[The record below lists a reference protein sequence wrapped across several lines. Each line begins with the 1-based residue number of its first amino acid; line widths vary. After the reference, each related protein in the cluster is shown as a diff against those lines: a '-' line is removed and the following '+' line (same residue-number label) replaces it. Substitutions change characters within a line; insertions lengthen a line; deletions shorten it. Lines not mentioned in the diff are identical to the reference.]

1 VVEPRETSAFRVLAS
16 EPATVSLRVTG
27 VEGEELRETREAFQ
41 DLLERKW
48 GAEAVQSGGQLEAI
62 LRVNIG
68 TQLSVDEQQSQPISW
83 RLTVQGPR
91 GKLFERDDR
100 AGALTV
106 GAREARQEAM
116 SNMIQK
122 ITRW

>member
-1 VVEPRETSAFRVLAS
+1 MKRVVITGQGTINSLGYNVSDTNLALKS
-16 EPATVSLRVTG
+16 GNTG
-27 VEGEELRETREAFQ
+27 IQKLDLNNCEL
-41 DLLERKW
+41 
-48 GAEAVQSGGQLEAI
+48 

-68 TQLSVDEQQSQPISW
+68 AQVSVDQQQSQPISW

-100 AGALTV
+100 AGALSV